1 MAANADK
8 SLLVELGF
16 GAAFRDEIVKMLSGI
31 QMFDNFHVEE
41 MSTLAHYM
49 HAYKA
54 QNGAIIYR
62 ENERA
67 GHLCLLVDGKLEVYK
82 SSEVGSR
89 KKIAD
94 VRAGKTIGEMS
105 IIDGLPNSAT
115 VRVAEPSIL
124 ILLTKNNLI
133 KVTENHPVLGVK
145 LLWHFANLLS
155 QRLRQTSGRLVD
167 FL

>member
-1 MAANADK
+1 MAGEANK
-8 SLLVELGF
+8 LLLVELGF
-16 GAAFRDEIVKMLSGI
+16 GTGFKDEIVKMLGRI
-31 QMFDNFHVEE
+31 QMFDDFQVEE
-41 MSTLAHYM
+41 MAALAHYM
-49 HAYKA
+49 HAYQA
-54 QNGAIIYR
+54 QTGAIIYR

-67 GHLCLLVDGKLEVYK
+67 GHLCLLVEGKLEVYK
-82 SSEVGSR
+82 TSEAGR
-89 KKIAD
+89 KKKLAD

-115 VRVAEPSIL
+115 VRVAEPSKL
-124 ILLTKNNLI
+124 ILLTKNNLK
-133 KVTENHPVLGVK
+133 KVTEHHPVLGVK